1 MSTLIGQL
9 ESRQEQQQQQHL
21 EPNNAAKGQLL
32 FSLFSPLF
40 SFSFLYFDYLCTRAA
55 VCLFVLCVFPVI
67 ILPPPPPSS
76 SSSSSTCANHFFHFL
91 VSFFPPNVRERKQK
105 KDIEKGAARVK
116 YWK

>member
-9 ESRQEQQQQQHL
+9 ESRQEQQQQHL

-32 FSLFSPLF
+32 FSLLSPLF

-67 ILPPPPPSS
+67 ILPPPPPPSS
-76 SSSSSTCANHFFHFL
+76 SFTCANHFFHFL
-91 VSFFPPNVRERKQK
+91 KFLSFRRMSVKENKK